1 VALTTAPTAA
11 PVRPVSP
18 WHFVRLKLRILGNGM
33 RGQSWRIGLF
43 ILGLLAAV
51 WFAGMGFVL
60 SALPGMADNADAAMV
75 VAALGGGVVVIGW
88 VLLPLVFFGV
98 DETIDPA
105 RFALLPLPRRTLVAG
120 MFAAAAIGLPAL
132 ATFVA
137 TAGLVLSAARLGGIG
152 AALAQAAGVL
162 IGLAVCVTAS
172 RAVTSAFAAMLRSRR
187 VRDFAAITLAVAAAL
202 LGPIQI
208 ASLRAAEG
216 ADWRALL
223 GPAEIV
229 GWTPFGAAYS
239 LGFDVAA
246 GRLGVAALKLLIAL
260 ASLVLLLWWWSA
272 TVESAMLG
280 RANEGTARASTG
292 PARPAVDQLF
302 PAGLR
307 WARRNRFG
315 ALAARE
321 ARYWWRDARRR
332 ANLITITVVGVFV
345 PVFVNVGDRFLGASD
360 PGDLTPTRLAFSM
373 VFVGALA
380 SVTLVNQ
387 FGFDGSAYAANVVA
401 GVPGR
406 AELAARTVGFSV
418 YIIPTL
424 TVISVALVALLG
436 EPAWFGVAAG
446 AVAASYGAGLA
457 ICLLISVIGAYSLP
471 ESSNPFA
478 LGSGTSL
485 AKGLLSFGA
494 MIATSALGVPFVL
507 ATAYLGDVWLW
518 LALPVGIAY
527 GAAAT
532 ALGTTIAGDVL
543 DHRMP
548 ELLQT
553 VTPRH

>member
-1 VALTTAPTAA
+1 VAVATA
-11 PVRPVSP
+11 PVRPVSA

-33 RGQSWRIGLF
+33 RGQNWRIGLF
-43 ILGLLAAV
+43 ILGVLAAV
-51 WFAGMGFVL
+51 WFAGLGFLL
-60 SALPGMADNADAAMV
+60 SALPGLADNADAAML
-75 VAALGGGVVVIGW
+75 VAALGGGVVVLGW

-105 RFALLPLPRRTLVAG
+105 RFALLPLRRRTLVTG
-120 MFAAAAIGLPAL
+120 MLAAAAVGLPAL
-132 ATFVA
+132 ATLVA
-137 TAGLVLSAARLGGIG
+137 TAGLVLSAASLGGIG
-152 AALAQAAGVL
+152 PALAEAVGVL
-162 IGLAVCVTAS
+162 IGLSVCVAGS

-187 VRDFAAITLAVAAAL
+187 VRDLAAIMLAVAAAL
-202 LGPIQI
+202 IGPIQI

-216 ADWRALL
+216 TDWRSLL
-223 GPAEIV
+223 GAAEIV
-229 GWTPFGAAYS
+229 GWTPFGAAYT

-246 GRLGVAALKLLIAL
+246 GRVGAAAVKLLIAL
-260 ASLVLLLWWWSA
+260 ASLAVLLWWWSR

-280 RANEGTARASTG
+280 RANDGGPRARTG
-292 PARPAVDQLF
+292 PARAAVDQLF
-302 PAGLR
+302 PGGLR
-307 WARRNRFG
+307 WAPRNRFG

-345 PVFVNVGDRFLGASD
+345 PVFVNAGDRFLGVRNADDIS
-360 PGDLTPTRLAFSM
+360 PTKVAFSL

-406 AELAARTVGFSV
+406 AELAARTVGFSLYV
-418 YIIPTL
+418 IPTL
-424 TVISVALVALLG
+424 TIISVALVALLG
-436 EPAWFGVAAG
+436 KPEWFGVAAG

-457 ICLLISVIGAYSLP
+457 VCLLISILGAYSLP

-494 MIATSALGVPFVL
+494 MIATSALGVPFII
-507 ATAYLGDVWLW
+507 ATAFLGDVWLW
-518 LALPVGIAY
+518 LALPVGLAY
-527 GAAAT
+527 GGAAAV
-532 ALGTTIAGDVL
+532 LGTYIAGDVL

-553 VTPRH
+553 VTPRR